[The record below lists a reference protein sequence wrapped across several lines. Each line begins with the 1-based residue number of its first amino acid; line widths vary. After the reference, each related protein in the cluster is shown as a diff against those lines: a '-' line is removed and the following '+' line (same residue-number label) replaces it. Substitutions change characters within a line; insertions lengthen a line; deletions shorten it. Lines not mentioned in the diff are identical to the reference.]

1 MYVDV
6 FAGVLYV
13 LPSFG
18 RLEQSSID
26 LSSFSQ
32 SLAKIVSQYFK
43 RLKTVEQGPSSK
55 ADTQSW
61 EGIFKTVQYDSN
73 DFPILNALL
82 SEDAGTRAMPFAT
95 AVTDDLGVAGQYNSR
110 NINVPTMATI
120 FKLSR
125 PTMGGGGGSVD
136 PCRHVRTTR
145 RGRSSALSC
154 IVPGRF
160 ISNNLFLG
168 HQLCHM
174 SRRWSH

>member
-1 MYVDV
+1 VHVDV
-6 FAGVLYV
+6 FAGVRYV
-13 LPSFG
+13 LPFSG
-18 RLEQSSID
+18 RFEQSSID

-32 SLAKIVSQYFK
+32 LLTKIVSQYFK

-73 DFPILNALL
+73 DFPILSVLL
-82 SEDAGTRAMPFAT
+82 SEDACTRAIPFAT
-95 AVTDDLGVAGQYNSR
+95 AVADDLGFAGQYNSR
-110 NINVPTMATI
+110 NINVPTMVTI

-154 IVPGRF
+154 IVSGLS
-160 ISNNLFLG
+160 ISDNFF
-168 HQLCHM
+168 
-174 SRRWSH
+174 SRSLRL